1 MVLSETYIISASTRN
16 VFQNNV
22 FQNNVSRTSVSRTS
36 ISRTSISRT
45 SIFRDNAFRDNAF
58 RTSVP
63 RHSALRHNVFRF
75 IVFRTSRTM
84 VFRIRRVRVCIAGT
98 NVAWGN
104 PRDLSGLLGV
114 RADAHCS
121 ASVRL

>member
-22 FQNNVSRTSVSRTS
+22 SRTS
-36 ISRTSISRT
+36 I
-45 SIFRDNAFRDNAF
+45 FRDNAF